1 MLALICGQGALP
13 GLIVRNISH
22 VPLIAALEQFRPE
35 GLAVDLTFRLETL
48 GTFLN
53 DLKLRGVKQ
62 VCFAGAIRRPKV
74 DPAQIDAAT
83 QPLVSQIARALS
95 DGDDAALR
103 IVINIFEQAGF
114 EVVGFTQLVP
124 ELLPPGGVLSQRAAD
139 AQDHKDV
146 ARAQTVVEGLSALDM
161 GQGCVVASGH
171 ILAVEAFGGTRWML
185 SRLPAVRP
193 ADWPEGGVLYKAP
206 KASQERRIDLPAIGP
221 ETMAQAAQAGL
232 AGVAIVQGGVVTLD
246 LPDVIAE
253 ADRLGLFLWVCEAKL

>member
-1 MLALICGQGALP
+1 
-13 GLIVRNISH
+13 
-22 VPLIAALEQFRPE
+22 
-35 GLAVDLTFRLETL
+35 
-48 GTFLN
+48 
-53 DLKLRGVKQ
+53 
-62 VCFAGAIRRPKV
+62 
-74 DPAQIDAAT
+74 
-83 QPLVSQIARALS
+83 VSQIARALS

-103 IVINIFEQAGF
+103 IVIDIFEQAGF

-206 KASQERRIDLPAIGP
+206 KAGQERRIDLPAIGP
-221 ETMAQAAQAGL
+221 ETMAQAALAGL
-232 AGVAIVQGGVVTLD
+232 AGVAIVQGGVVALD

-253 ADRLGLFLWVCEAKL
+253 ADRLGLFLWVCEAEL